1 VPAASFALLAA
12 GIVGFRRL
20 RRHQAASR
28 HPRSAAATGGAIGA
42 VWGRATGG
50 ATRPGQQHGGGGPR
64 PAKPPAVQ
72 TPAQVPPMQM
82 AMAPVPQGQPVVM
95 QGQPTAYPFASMPTA
110 CPTAYPA
117 AYPSAPL
124 SRLNSAELYRANPG
138 GKGPMI

>member
-1 VPAASFALLAA
+1 
-12 GIVGFRRL
+12 
-20 RRHQAASR
+20 
-28 HPRSAAATGGAIGA
+28 
-42 VWGRATGG
+42 
-50 ATRPGQQHGGGGPR
+50 
-64 PAKPPAVQ
+64 
-72 TPAQVPPMQM
+72 MQM